1 MAKQRR
7 DADRRSRQCAKFARL
22 IRIARLVM
30 GNGRWGPDDLARELE
45 CSVRTVYRDVEV
57 LTVAGI
63 PIFFDKADQAYRVP
77 GGFRFSGIEPQPVPA
92 GAPASPAVHDLLCS
106 ARSLLGEA
114 EAFVTRLRS
123 LCAELE
129 SGRRETG

>member
-1 MAKQRR
+1 MARQRR

-45 CSVRTVYRDVEV
+45 CSVRTVYRDVEI

-63 PIFFDKADQAYRVP
+63 PLFFDKTDQAYRVP
-77 GGFRFSGIEPQPVPA
+77 NGFRFSGVEPQPVPA
-92 GAPASPAVHDLLCS
+92 CDPTSPAVHDLLAS
-106 ARSLLGEA
+106 ARSLLQDA
-114 EAFVTRLRS
+114 ETFLVRLRT
-123 LCAELE
+123 LCVELE
-129 SGRRETG
+129 AARRKP